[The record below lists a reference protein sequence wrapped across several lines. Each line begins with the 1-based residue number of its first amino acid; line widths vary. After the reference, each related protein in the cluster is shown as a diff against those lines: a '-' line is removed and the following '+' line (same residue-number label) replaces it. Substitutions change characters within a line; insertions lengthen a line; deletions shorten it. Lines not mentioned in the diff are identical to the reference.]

1 MATRS
6 ELTSMVQDPNKD
18 NIRDLYTVIYYM
30 DLLGGAFVNYV
41 LAHTFN
47 VGLDWGGRW
56 TGLPLFCAAFM
67 WLIVTAIVIFVRIK
81 EEEKVQVSSVPEE
94 TPEPL
99 RVNSENGVPPNSRS

>member
-67 WLIVTAIVIFVRIK
+67 WLIVTAIVFLVRIK
-81 EEEKVQVSSVPEE
+81 EKNAKVSSVPEQSLD
-94 TPEPL
+94 PL
-99 RVNSENGVPPNSRS
+99 FVNSENGVPPNSSS